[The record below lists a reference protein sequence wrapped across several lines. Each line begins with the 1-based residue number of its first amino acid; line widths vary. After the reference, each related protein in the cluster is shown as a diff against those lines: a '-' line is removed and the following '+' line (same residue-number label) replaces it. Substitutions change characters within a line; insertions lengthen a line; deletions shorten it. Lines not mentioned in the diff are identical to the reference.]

1 MLKFLFFL
9 LMIANPIYTFN
20 ISNLNQISKQIVFDK
35 LSSIAKVSAYYTL
48 NSEKLNSEKLNSDNL
63 HRNID
68 YELEEKPEKTSLLEN
83 SVYFYSP
90 VNEKTSLLL
99 ENNLLSMNNRNLIYK
114 EKYNID
120 NGPIHLHIQSYGG
133 SLFHTIYLIDLIQ
146 NLESDV
152 YTYVDGFAASAATLI
167 SVAGKKRFMTKNSLM
182 LIHQLS
188 GGISGKYSEM
198 KDDSENND
206 LLMSIIYNLYMERT
220 KMNRQQLEAILSRD
234 IWLNSTRCLQ
244 YGLVDEI
251 V

>member
-1 MLKFLFFL
+1 MIIIYMLKFLFFI

-20 ISNLNQISKQIVFDK
+20 ISNLNQLSKQIIFDK

-48 NSEKLNSEKLNSDNL
+48 NSKNL
-63 HRNID
+63 VNED
-68 YELEEKPEKTSLLEN
+68 KYELQEKPDKTSLLEN
-83 SVYFYSP
+83 SVYFYSE
-90 VNEKTSLLL
+90 VNEKTSLML
-99 ENNLLSMNNRNLIYK
+99 ENNLLSMNHRNLIYK

-188 GGISGKYSEM
+188 GGVSGKYSEM

-220 KMNRQQLEAILSRD
+220 KMNRQQLETILGRD

>member
-1 MLKFLFFL
+1 MIIIYMLKFLFFL

-20 ISNLNQISKQIVFDK
+20 ISNLNQVSKQIIFDK

-48 NSEKLNSEKLNSDNL
+48 NSEKLNSDNL

-68 YELEEKPEKTSLLEN
+68 YELEKPEKTSLLEN

-206 LLMSIIYNLYMERT
+206 LLMSIIYQHYIEKT
-220 KMNRQQLEAILSRD
+220 KMNIQELDTILKRD
-234 IWLNSTRCLQ
+234 IWLNSTKCLY

-251 V
+251 I

>member
-68 YELEEKPEKTSLLEN
+68 YELEKPEKTSLLEN

-206 LLMSIIYNLYMERT
+206 LLMSIIYQHYIEKT
-220 KMNRQQLEAILSRD
+220 KMNIQELDTILKRD
-234 IWLNSTRCLQ
+234 IWLNSTKCLY

-251 V
+251 I